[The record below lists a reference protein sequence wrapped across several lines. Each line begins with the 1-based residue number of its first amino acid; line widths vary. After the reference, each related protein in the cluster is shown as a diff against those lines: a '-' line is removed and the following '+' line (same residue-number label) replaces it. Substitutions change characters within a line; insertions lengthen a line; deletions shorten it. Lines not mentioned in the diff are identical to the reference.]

1 MRALICL
8 LIASVAANSAQAQLR
23 LPVAPLPPLP
33 VQKLTQTVGQT
44 GAGALDQL
52 SEVRQLQIARLIRAN
67 SRVIE
72 ADPRGN
78 PVVRDELLAI
88 SPTAQALDAA
98 QARGFRIVRE
108 QTIGDLDFHLVV
120 LQPPAR
126 MSTAKAL
133 RHAARGRSR
142 RHL

>member
-1 MRALICL
+1 MRALMCL

-52 SEVRQLQIARLIRAN
+52 SEVRHLQIARLIRAN
-67 SRVIE
+67 PRVIE

-78 PVVRDELLAI
+78 PVVRD
-88 SPTAQALDAA
+88 
-98 QARGFRIVRE
+98 
-108 QTIGDLDFHLVV
+108 
-120 LQPPAR
+120 
-126 MSTAKAL
+126 
-133 RHAARGRSR
+133 
-142 RHL
+142 